1 MNLEDYSEMNNDA
14 LKRIIENNKT
24 IDKILQNKRRESSA
38 IIEINTNN
46 PIIKNITNHIPQNE
60 NQQIRFR
67 TVSRNKNKT
76 IGNLN

>member
-1 MNLEDYSEMNNDA
+1 MNNDA